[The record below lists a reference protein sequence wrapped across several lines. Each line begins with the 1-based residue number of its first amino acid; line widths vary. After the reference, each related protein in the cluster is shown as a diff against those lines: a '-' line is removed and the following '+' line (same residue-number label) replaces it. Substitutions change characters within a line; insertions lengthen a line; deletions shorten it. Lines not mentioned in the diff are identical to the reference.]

1 MFKRLVQ
8 GIGKTR
14 DQLADGLKSLVG
26 RGGRPLDEATLET
39 LEETL
44 LAADVGWTTTEA
56 VVQRLRRQRGEAE
69 TPTQVIRDE
78 LVAALA
84 GAETEDD
91 AARTG
96 RPHVVLVVGVN
107 GAGKT
112 TSIGKL
118 AAREKASGRK
128 VMLAAGDTFRAAAV
142 EQLKTWG
149 ERLGVPV
156 VAQETGSDAASVL
169 YDALA
174 AARARGVDVL
184 YADTAGRLQNKA
196 GLMDELRKIVRVM
209 KKLDPDAPHETL
221 LVLDATTGQNAVSQL
236 KEFREAVAIDAL
248 VLTKL
253 DGTAKGGIVFR
264 LVQEFGVPIRF
275 VGVGESAEDLQ
286 PFDPRSFVDALLDVS
301 AH

>member
-14 DQLADGLKSLVG
+14 DQLAGGLKALVG

-44 LAADVGWTTTEA
+44 LAADVGWSTTEA
-56 VVQRLRRQRGEAE
+56 IVNRLRRQRSESEA
-69 TPTQVIRDE
+69 PTEVIRDE
-78 LVAALA
+78 LVAALQD
-84 GAETEDD
+84 GVTEQSVPP
-91 AARTG
+91 RG

-118 AAREKASGRK
+118 AARDQAAGRK

-156 VAQETGSDAASVL
+156 VAQQTGSDAASVL
-169 YDALA
+169 YDAVA

-236 KEFREAVAIDAL
+236 KEFRDAVAVDGL

-264 LVQEFGVPIRF
+264 LTQEFGVPIRF
-275 VGVGESAEDLQ
+275 VGVGEGAEDLQ
-286 PFDPRSFVDALLDVS
+286 AFDARSFVEALTDVS
-301 AH
+301 TH